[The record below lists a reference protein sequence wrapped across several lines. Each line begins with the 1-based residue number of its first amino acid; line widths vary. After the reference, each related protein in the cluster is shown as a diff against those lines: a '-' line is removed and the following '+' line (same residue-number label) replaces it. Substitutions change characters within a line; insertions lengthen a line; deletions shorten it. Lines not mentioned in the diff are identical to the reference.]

1 MSTPADK
8 IAVLGAGSWGT
19 AQPARTARS
28 PDRAVGRDAAVVD
41 AIDQRHENPRYLPG
55 IPLPDGLRATT
66 DLASAVEGAAWI
78 LVVTPSHAFGE
89 TVRAL
94 APLRPAGAG
103 VAWATKGFEPG
114 SGRFLHEVAREVLGE
129 DVPLAVVTGPSFAK
143 EVTQGLPTAITVH
156 GDVPE
161 FAQTVA
167 EAMHGPAFRA
177 YTGDDMV
184 GAELGGA
191 MKNVLAVATGVAD
204 GMQLGLNARAGLI
217 TRGLNEMLRLA
228 AAIGAKPE
236 TLMGLAG
243 LGDLVLTCTGDLSR
257 NRRLGLALG
266 RGQTL
271 QDAVRE
277 IGQVVES
284 VQTADEV
291 MRQARRHGIDLPIS
305 DGVRAVLHG
314 EQTPEEGLRALLA
327 REQKPEYP
335 DTLFVNRKP
344 RPGAGVFLVRLIHAW
359 RGSRT
364 DPLLVAANLG
374 WRPVAPGH
382 ARRHSSPRP
391 RRRVAVVH
399 VRKDQP
405 RPITLTL
412 QREREL
418 AGIAHVVAVAVR
430 TDDVTRVPFHRIRQG
445 TQPQRTAALSGICS
459 LDRSAPAHGGWL
471 LCSTKPSSAKSAAS
485 ALASPRATPARS
497 CAATVQ
503 RCGQGCVRRGCAG
516 FAFSASWAIAGNASS
531 RAPQK
536 IMASRV
542 RRMRPGPG
550 DDGKASDAS

>member
-19 AQPARTARS
+19 ALASLLARHGHPT
-28 PDRAVGRDAAVVD
+28 VLWGRDAAVVE

-55 IPLPDGLRATT
+55 IPLPDSLRATT

-335 DTLFVNRKP
+335 DTLFK
-344 RPGAGVFLVRLIHAW
+344 
-359 RGSRT
+359 
-364 DPLLVAANLG
+364 
-374 WRPVAPGH
+374 
-382 ARRHSSPRP
+382 
-391 RRRVAVVH
+391 
-399 VRKDQP
+399 
-405 RPITLTL
+405 
-412 QREREL
+412 
-418 AGIAHVVAVAVR
+418 
-430 TDDVTRVPFHRIRQG
+430 
-445 TQPQRTAALSGICS
+445 
-459 LDRSAPAHGGWL
+459 
-471 LCSTKPSSAKSAAS
+471 
-485 ALASPRATPARS
+485 
-497 CAATVQ
+497 
-503 RCGQGCVRRGCAG
+503 
-516 FAFSASWAIAGNASS
+516 
-531 RAPQK
+531 
-536 IMASRV
+536 
-542 RRMRPGPG
+542 
-550 DDGKASDAS
+550 